1 MINYLVKIS
10 YIGKNYCG
18 WQVQKNG
25 TSVCAVVQKAV
36 ETAIRHKTDIVGCG
50 RTDAC
55 VNAYGYCFN
64 FKTDEKLNESKFLI
78 SLNAL
83 LPEDISAISVK
94 EVPEDF
100 HARYNAKG
108 KSYIYKIWNKP
119 YINPFLFGLCYNYS
133 KPLDVEKMRKASE
146 YLVGKQ
152 DFYPFMA
159 AGSTV
164 SDTVRTIYKFDIT
177 EDNGLITVKV
187 IGSGF
192 LYKMVRS
199 LVGFLFTVGKGDV
212 IPEYAPEILE
222 SKDRSKI
229 GFTMPPEGLYFNEI
243 YYSDAE
249 LERAVKGDGND

>member
-1 MINYLVKIS
+1 MMNYLVKIS

-25 TSVCAVVQKAV
+25 LSVCSAIQKAV
-36 ETAIRHKTDIVGCG
+36 ETVLRSKTDIVGCG
-50 RTDAC
+50 RTDAS

-64 FKTDEKLNESKFLI
+64 FKTDEKLNESKFLV

-83 LPEDISAISVK
+83 LPEDISAVDIR
-94 EVPEDF
+94 EVPDDF
-100 HARYNAKG
+100 HARYSAKG

-119 YINPFLFGLCYNYS
+119 HINPFLFGLCYSYP
-133 KPLDVEKMRKASE
+133 KPLNVENMKKAAE
-146 YLVGKQ
+146 YLLGEH

-159 AGSTV
+159 TGSNVT
-164 SDTVRTIYKFDIT
+164 DTVRIIYKFDIK
-177 EDNGLITVKV
+177 EDDGLISVKV
-187 IGSGF
+187 IGNGF

-212 IPEYAPEILE
+212 APEYALEILE
-222 SKDRSKI
+222 GKDRSKI

-243 YYSDAE
+243 YYSEAE
-249 LERAVKGDGND
+249 LNNALKGEGND